1 MPDAMNYRRVV
12 PRIAGSMTHG
22 FQLPRLGRLP
32 RRLGRLR
39 TPASGAALC
48 VLLVM
53 AALMPAGLLAAAS
66 ASAPLRGA
74 SGPAGALTDP
84 ASPGSGTVN
93 RAAAEDLASTS
104 PATDIQSTQVLPEE
118 PWDVAVTGGIQSLN
132 VSWGPHQTP
141 GSSPIT
147 SYTATAGGSS
157 CTTGGSASGCTI
169 TGLANGTTYNVSVRA
184 TSAVG
189 TGPPAEKTGET
200 LDVPGRPDY
209 VNVTPSGSSLALS
222 WGPATRGIVGRPDDG
237 GSPVTG
243 YTATVQPGGGELL
256 HWGVDAQLLDQ
267 RGVSRYRILRLRD
280 RDERGRDGR
289 GPNDQHAYP
298 ARRSLQRDHDPGR
311 AAGDGVLGCPQSEW

>member
-1 MPDAMNYRRVV
+1 MILRSVVRRIVV
-12 PRIAGSMTHG
+12 SLTHG
-22 FQLPRLGRLP
+22 LQSPWRVRLP
-32 RRLGRLR
+32 RRLGRPR

-53 AALMPAGLLAAAS
+53 AALMPAGLLAAAL

-147 SYTATAGGSS
+147 SYTATAGGNS

-189 TGPPAEKTGET
+189 TGPPATATGET
-200 LDVPGRPDY
+200 LDVPGFPAY
-209 VNVTPSGSSLALS
+209 VNVTPSVSSLAVS
-222 WGPATRGIVGRPDDG
+222 WGTPTRGGVLNRPYDG

-243 YTATVQPGGGELL
+243 
-256 HWGVDAQLLDQ
+256 
-267 RGVSRYRILRLRD
+267 
-280 RDERGRDGR
+280 
-289 GPNDQHAYP
+289 
-298 ARRSLQRDHDPGR
+298 
-311 AAGDGVLGCPQSEW
+311 

>member
-1 MPDAMNYRRVV
+1 MILRSVVRRIVV
-12 PRIAGSMTHG
+12 SLTHG
-22 FQLPRLGRLP
+22 LQSPWRVRLP
-32 RRLGRLR
+32 RRLGRPR

-53 AALMPAGLLAAAS
+53 AALMPAGLLAAAL

-84 ASPGSGTVN
+84 ASPASGTVN
-93 RAAAEDLASTS
+93 RAAAEDLASPS
-104 PATDIQSTQVLPEE
+104 PAAEIQTTQVLPEE

-147 SYTATAGGSS
+147 SYTATAGGNS

-189 TGPPAEKTGET
+189 TGPPATATGET
-200 LDVPGRPDY
+200 LDVPGFPAY
-209 VNVTPSGSSLALS
+209 VNVTPSVSSLAVS
-222 WGPATRGIVGRPDDG
+222 WGTPTRGGVLNRPYDG

-243 YTATVQPGGGELL
+243 
-256 HWGVDAQLLDQ
+256 
-267 RGVSRYRILRLRD
+267 
-280 RDERGRDGR
+280 
-289 GPNDQHAYP
+289 
-298 ARRSLQRDHDPGR
+298 
-311 AAGDGVLGCPQSEW
+311 